1 MGLEHDAM
9 RTARAAYSIQAA
21 PVRPLLIR
29 PNQQQ
34 PVRRR
39 NPEREA
45 IRRQLDAILRVHEPS
60 RTAIDVDRLLDAYA
74 GMERELLACYRQYY
88 ASSEVSS
95 LGNNYSGVRVQ
106 VSPGSATS
114 RPTLQLPRAAVPT
127 FLRAK
132 RQAVVSQSSKADD
145 VRGATVV
152 SPVAPRRRVSLA
164 SPTKQSL
171 ARGSG
176 NSSSASP
183 EATDNTID
191 LSATVGGD
199 GLRPVRRPTP
209 ALGM

>member
-1 MGLEHDAM
+1 MGLEHDAK

-21 PVRPLLIR
+21 PVRPLLVR

-74 GMERELLACYRQYY
+74 GMERELLACYRQFYS
-88 ASSEVSS
+88 SSETSNP
-95 LGNNYSGVRVQ
+95 GNNNSGVRVQ
-106 VSPGSATS
+106 VSPVSATS
-114 RPTLQLPRAAVPT
+114 RPTLQLPRTAVPT

-132 RQAVVSQSSKADD
+132 RQAVASKSSKADD
-145 VRGATVV
+145 VRGATVA

-171 ARGSG
+171 AG
-176 NSSSASP
+176 NSSSSASP
-183 EATDNTID
+183 ETVDNAID

-199 GLRPVRRPTP
+199 GLRPARRPTP
-209 ALGM
+209 TVGM